1 MDPVDV
7 NQEIVPPIPPPIQ
20 DPGWIDP
27 PTTQDPGW
35 RSDTLHSGAEDL
47 QEPLPS
53 PPEPKMQE
61 KVLKGYKPAYKGVE
75 YNKN

>member
-1 MDPVDV
+1 MDPAGV
-7 NQEIVPPIPPPIQ
+7 NQQIVPLPPAPIP

-53 PPEPKMQE
+53 PPEPKLQK
-61 KVLKGYKPAYKGVE
+61 KVQKGYKPAYKGAE
-75 YNKN
+75 YNNH

>member
-1 MDPVDV
+1 MDPNDV
-7 NQEIVPPIPPPIQ
+7 NQEIDPPINQ
-20 DPGWIDP
+20 DPGR
-27 PTTQDPGW
+27 

-53 PPEPKMQE
+53 PPEPKMQK

-75 YNKN
+75 YDKY